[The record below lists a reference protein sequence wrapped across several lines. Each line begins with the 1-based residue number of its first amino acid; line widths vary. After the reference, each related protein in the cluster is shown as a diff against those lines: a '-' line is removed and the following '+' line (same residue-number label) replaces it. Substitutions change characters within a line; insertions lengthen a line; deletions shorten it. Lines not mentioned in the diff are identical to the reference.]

1 MPGRGHVSRVVQ
13 ARADGAAK
21 VNAAKA
27 KIDEVKAQLDAK
39 KAERLEANR
48 YASAEEAEIIDEEE
62 FAYIQTLKEAKGSY
76 KASHEAMRAAAA
88 AMEAA
93 EREAGSLRQQ
103 LVSTFENWYAET
115 FTDDLGAT
123 VGDAAAAAAHEAMD
137 DDEKFEALQTENV
150 MASNPES
157 LAYFRANKAMM
168 RKRGG
173 KPLRA

>member
-1 MPGRGHVSRVVQ
+1 
-13 ARADGAAK
+13 
-21 VNAAKA
+21 
-27 KIDEVKAQLDAK
+27 
-39 KAERLEANR
+39 
-48 YASAEEAEIIDEEE
+48 
-62 FAYIQTLKEAKGSY
+62 
-76 KASHEAMRAAAA
+76 
-88 AMEAA
+88 
-93 EREAGSLRQQ
+93 
-103 LVSTFENWYAET
+103 VSTFENWYAET

-137 DDEKFEALQTENV
+137 DDEKFVALQTENV

>member
-1 MPGRGHVSRVVQ
+1 
-13 ARADGAAK
+13 
-21 VNAAKA
+21 
-27 KIDEVKAQLDAK
+27 
-39 KAERLEANR
+39 
-48 YASAEEAEIIDEEE
+48 
-62 FAYIQTLKEAKGSY
+62 
-76 KASHEAMRAAAA
+76 
-88 AMEAA
+88 MEAA

-103 LVSTFENWYAET
+103 LVSTFELVRR
-115 FTDDLGAT
+115 DVHRRSRRDG
-123 VGDAAAAAAHEAMD
+123 GDAAAAAAHEAMD